1 MSISIIKR
9 FLNFKKIKN
18 LSMGK
23 GAHVEANVTCVVYLW
38 QNETV
43 LVRLPDYISRYRLK
57 SWDDEKTG
65 SPGHSLCVLLLRGAK

>member
-1 MSISIIKR
+1 MVTLIIIY
-9 FLNFKKIKN
+9 FLNLKKIKN

-43 LVRLPDYISRYRLK
+43 
-57 SWDDEKTG
+57 
-65 SPGHSLCVLLLRGAK
+65 

>member
-1 MSISIIKR
+1 MVTLIIIY
-9 FLNFKKIKN
+9 FLNLKKIKN

-57 SWDDEKTG
+57 SWNDERTG
-65 SPGHSLCVLLLRGAK
+65 SRGFSRLRD